1 MWAGASVQIEYFIY
15 GAVLMTFGF
24 NFAQALSIILIGN
37 LSYFLL
43 GLCSLQAP
51 QTGTTVF
58 AINRASYGP
67 NGSRLIS
74 FFNWLT
80 QIGFEVEGLILI
92 VGAALVLQTKAGF
105 AGGTPAK
112 VIFVIVA
119 VIIQAVLPFL
129 GHATILKTLRALV
142 VPFVILFAIMLGYAI
157 PHATTHGV
165 AHGADWQTYME
176 GLAFVI
182 ILSGLGLDRVRERL
196 HPLLPARQPR
206 SRPSWAG
213 CSSAPPSPRS

>member
-1 MWAGASVQIEYFIY
+1 MATITVDEALPTTDQVFRVETHGIDYIPLSERWAKPRDVGAMWAGASVQIEYFIY

-24 NFAQALSIILIGN
+24 NFAQALSLIIIGN

-43 GLCSLQAP
+43 GLASLQAP

-74 FFNWLT
+74 LFNWLT

-112 VIFVIVA
+112 VIFVLWRWPSRGCCRSSV
-119 VIIQAVLPFL
+119 
-129 GHATILKTLRALV
+129 T
-142 VPFVILFAIMLGYAI
+142 
-157 PHATTHGV
+157 
-165 AHGADWQTYME
+165 
-176 GLAFVI
+176 
-182 ILSGLGLDRVRERL
+182 
-196 HPLLPARQPR
+196 PR
-206 SRPSWAG
+206 S
-213 CSSAPPSPRS
+213 